1 MIQNVTDELKIYKC
15 YRIDTQFL
23 VCLNDIFEKYN
34 TDGQII
40 VTVLCGKVKFKFSSI
55 KEFLGSESTFTSK
68 IEKMEIK
75 AKFPTQNRY
84 CYDEVTVNFS
94 DEASASLLDERIT
107 FDFTDPNGY
116 LVIKNQIE
124 TLLKNYELS
133 YSFFSRTKLIP
144 WLSALFLAS
153 ITIYTNEKDIIFPS
167 IIQKIILYGCI
178 SGMVLPYLPI
188 VVQLKRYLF
197 PSHEFAF
204 GVNKISIEKAKNH
217 RNFLGTSLIVAF
229 VVGILVNFVS
239 SFLF

>member
-1 MIQNVTDELKIYKC
+1 MVQKVTDELNINRC

-23 VCLNDIFEKYN
+23 VCLNDIFKKYN
-34 TDGQII
+34 SEGQIS
-40 VTVLCGKVKFKFSSI
+40 VTAVCGKVKFNFSSI
-55 KEFLGSESTFTSK
+55 NEFLDSESTFTSK

-84 CYDEVTVNFS
+84 SYNEVSVNFS
-94 DEASASLLDERIT
+94 DEAKASLLDERIT

-133 YSFFSRTKLIP
+133 YSFFSRTKLVP

-153 ITIYTNEKDIIFPS
+153 ITIYTNEKNIIFPS
-167 IIQKIILYGCI
+167 IIQDIILYGCV
-178 SGMVLPYLPI
+178 SGMVLPFLPI
-188 VVQLKRYLF
+188 VVKLKRHLF
-197 PSHEFAF
+197 PSHEFTF